1 MVKGKRNG
9 LTFTECLVKICRFL
23 LLPPSFRKWSYHNTT
38 QSECAHRLV
47 QTFSLVM
54 SRPKCPASLSKWQAF
69 SDLLLLVST
78 VNPSFKLTVFMAY
91 EKQHTIFQNEL
102 LDFLTWISFLIFEKS
117 MRYSLSRRKWKT
129 SLCAFVSAIA
139 DGRNRESIDKVELT
153 LFAVC
158 EANEFR
164 CGAHSNNNINYSV
177 PITRSTHMNFS
188 LLRRLIS
195 ASKRLS
201 V

>member
-69 SDLLLLVST
+69 SDLLLLVSA

-102 LDFLTWISFLIFEKS
+102 LDFLTWISFLIFEKIDEILVIAEIVKNFVVRFRFCHRWRKES
-117 MRYSLSRRKWKT
+117 REYWESRINPFCSVRSKWISLW
-129 SLCAFVSAIA
+129 
-139 DGRNRESIDKVELT
+139 
-153 LFAVC
+153 
-158 EANEFR
+158 
-164 CGAHSNNNINYSV
+164 
-177 PITRSTHMNFS
+177 STQ
-188 LLRRLIS
+188 
-195 ASKRLS
+195 
-201 V
+201 